1 MLREILL
8 ADYARCGFKKLSL
21 GVLMQVF
28 WWQPNPGL
36 KFLTYFRL
44 TQYYR
49 RKNRLL
55 FYVFF
60 LGWRKMKYKYGF
72 DISYRARIGKG
83 LYIGHFGGIVIH
95 GDAVIGEHCN
105 LSQGMTIGVLNRGK
119 NSGVPTI
126 GDRVFMGPN
135 SVILGGI
142 TIGNEVLIGANAVV
156 TFDVADKAVLAAP
169 LAIVISHQGTAN
181 YVVVPTQ

>member
-44 TQYYR
+44 TQYYH

-169 LAIVISHQGTAN
+169 LASVISHQGTAN

>member
-44 TQYYR
+44 THYYR

-169 LAIVISHQGTAN
+169 LASVISHQGTAN